1 MRHIFHRNFQVSLQQ
16 HNQVTRRVQ
25 LETALAKIL
34 SSLEHFA
41 GYDEAILD
49 CGKLKLFVA
58 PLKAIRYSVSIQPK
72 GGFLLSRIFSVR
84 TDVNLTRVNK
94 IETLYG
100 MSGVYV
106 KVEPR
111 VAFHTPLFHLRTS
124 ILRALIARKN
134 YATVEINPQVEVG

>member
-1 MRHIFHRNFQVSLQQ
+1 M
-16 HNQVTRRVQ
+16 
-25 LETALAKIL
+25 
-34 SSLEHFA
+34 
-41 GYDEAILD
+41 
-49 CGKLKLFVA
+49 
-58 PLKAIRYSVSIQPK
+58 
-72 GGFLLSRIFSVR
+72 SRIFSVR

-111 VAFHTPLFHLRTS
+111 VAFHRLPLFHLRRS

-134 YATVEINPQVEVG
+134 YATVEINP

>member
-1 MRHIFHRNFQVSLQQ
+1 M
-16 HNQVTRRVQ
+16 
-25 LETALAKIL
+25 
-34 SSLEHFA
+34 
-41 GYDEAILD
+41 
-49 CGKLKLFVA
+49 
-58 PLKAIRYSVSIQPK
+58 
-72 GGFLLSRIFSVR
+72 R

-124 ILRALIARKN
+124 ILRALIVRKKLRDSGN
-134 YATVEINPQVEVG
+134 QPLGRSRVIHSTLLPRRGTR